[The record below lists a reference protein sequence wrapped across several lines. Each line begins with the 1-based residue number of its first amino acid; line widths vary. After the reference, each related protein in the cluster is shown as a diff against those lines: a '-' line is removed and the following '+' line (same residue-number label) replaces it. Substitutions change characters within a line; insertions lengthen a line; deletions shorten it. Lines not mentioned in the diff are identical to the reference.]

1 MFNSLRVT
9 AEEYIVHS
17 LKSSSALIEI
27 KLHGTQ
33 CLAPA
38 HWEIICKPQLS
49 VLLLIL
55 MDEALEPSPR
65 CNSPSS
71 SSRGAYTDG
80 FLPMNILHL
89 LQAGRASL
97 GILDIQHCSFW
108 CFFAALTLADAA
120 AAFPSRPFASLTAQ
134 LIPQGDAAVANKI

>member
-1 MFNSLRVT
+1 MFNSLQVT

-38 HWEIICKPQLS
+38 HWEIICKPQLY

-55 MDEALEPSPR
+55 MDEALESVQSHLP
-65 CNSPSS
+65 
-71 SSRGAYTDG
+71 GAIPPPAGVGEPT
-80 FLPMNILHL
+80 PMVF
-89 LQAGRASL
+89 S
-97 GILDIQHCSFW
+97 
-108 CFFAALTLADAA
+108 T
-120 AAFPSRPFASLTAQ
+120 
-134 LIPQGDAAVANKI
+134 

>member
-1 MFNSLRVT
+1 MLNSLQIT

-38 HWEIICKPQLS
+38 HWEIIRKPQLY

-55 MDEALEPSPR
+55 MDETLEPPQSHFPGAIPLPPALGEPKLMGFSP
-65 CNSPSS
+65 
-71 SSRGAYTDG
+71 
-80 FLPMNILHL
+80 
-89 LQAGRASL
+89 
-97 GILDIQHCSFW
+97 
-108 CFFAALTLADAA
+108 
-120 AAFPSRPFASLTAQ
+120 
-134 LIPQGDAAVANKI
+134 